1 MEWTTDGINESVFF
15 GVRRIVLEEVTS
27 KYEYLSLC
35 DEKFDDQITRGITYL
50 YIDKLAEYMGK
61 TRRQLTG
68 LDAEDDKY
76 KDRIVKEMI
85 DLFIGDEMEQVA
97 LEVDSFD
104 EKLTNVF
111 SRDLVSLAEYILIIN
126 GLADHMNK
134 EYVSKT
140 KYDFIMNS
148 EIRFFLEEV
157 INDPNTKLNTIV
169 IRMIEH
175 AQLYCRR
182 KINRSIS
189 EVNNEG

>member
-15 GVRRIVLEEVTS
+15 GVRKIVLEEVTS
-27 KYEYLSLC
+27 KSEYLRKC

-61 TRRQLTG
+61 TKRQLTG
-68 LDAEDDKY
+68 LDIKDNKY
-76 KDRIVKEMI
+76 KDQIIKEMI

-97 LEVDSFD
+97 LEVDGFD
-104 EKLTNVF
+104 NKLTNIF
-111 SRDLVSLAEYILIIN
+111 SEDLVSFAEYLLIIN
-126 GLADHMNK
+126 GLADRMNK
-134 EYVSKT
+134 EYASKT

-175 AQLYCRR
+175 APLYCRR
-182 KINRSIS
+182 KINRSKL
-189 EVNNEG
+189 EVNNG